1 MSKKFIKNQGLYI
14 GSNRNKYIGYMF
26 IFLLVLLFSYLSVK
40 YFYTSII
47 NNSKDVHRINIELN
61 SKVQELKKKIYQQNS
76 EILKLEKTNGEMS
89 SIFSKYTDAIK
100 FEVATAEEV
109 KSNLFKKD
117 EIILSLNREINYY
130 KYLLHSKNKT
140 ELISI
145 ENFKFNIIDSDNL
158 EYDFLLLSNKSD
170 VKIYGKYHFY
180 VDGIDANNKIIKRKE
195 LYLSNKKS
203 KKIKFKNYMRI
214 NGKIKIPKINKI
226 SVLYLNVLS
235 DGKKYSYKQTI
246 N

>member
-1 MSKKFIKNQGLYI
+1 MSKKFIKNEGLYI
-14 GSNRNKYIGYMF
+14 GSNRNKYIGY
-26 IFLLVLLFSYLSVK
+26 IIVFLLVFLFSYLFAQ
-40 YFYTSII
+40 YFYINII
-47 NNSKDVHRINIELN
+47 DNSKNVHKINIKLN
-61 SKVQELKKKIYQQNS
+61 SKVQQLKKSIEQKNLD
-76 EILKLEKTNGEMS
+76 ILKLEKTNREMS

-109 KSNLFKKD
+109 KSSLFKKD

-170 VKIYGKYHFY
+170 VKISGKYHFY
-180 VDGIDANNKIIKRKE
+180 IDGIDVNNKIIKRKE

-203 KKIKFKNYMRI
+203 NKIKFKNYMRI

-235 DGKKYSYKQTI
+235 NGKKYSYKQTI

>member
-1 MSKKFIKNQGLYI
+1 MSKKFIKNEGLYI
-14 GSNRNKYIGYMF
+14 GSNKNKYIGY
-26 IFLLVLLFSYLSVK
+26 IIVFLLVFLFSYLFVQ
-40 YFYTSII
+40 YFYINII
-47 NNSKDVHRINIELN
+47 GNSKDVHRINIELN
-61 SKVQELKKKIYQQNS
+61 SKVQELKKSIDQQNL
-76 EILKLEKTNGEMS
+76 EILKLEKSNREIS
-89 SIFSKYTDAIK
+89 AIFSKYTDAVK

-109 KSNLFKKD
+109 KSSLFKKD

-145 ENFKFNIIDSDNL
+145 ENFQFNIIDSDNL

-170 VKIYGKYHFY
+170 VRISGKYYFY
-180 VDGIDANNKIIKRKE
+180 IDGIDVNNKIIKRKE

-203 KKIKFKNYMRI
+203 NKIKFKNYIRI